1 MAGVQMDQ
9 RLNGDPLDLFLAQ
22 VGRVALLTSPDEIRL
37 AKRIERGDDGAKQEL
52 VLANL
57 RLVVSIAKRYR
68 HQGVPFFDLIQEG
81 TIGLTR
87 AAEKFDWRRGHK
99 FSTYATWWV
108 RQSVSRAIANS
119 SRTIRLPVHVDA
131 KLRAVQRT
139 ERDRRHRRQ
148 PTTSSDIAVELG
160 FTLDEVELLRCLP
173 PEPISFA
180 TPIGDDGTT
189 EFGDLLQDRTS
200 VAPEESAHAE
210 LQSALLSRC
219 LATLPDRSRRVL
231 EMRFGLN
238 GAPARS
244 LKQVGF
250 VLGLT
255 AERTRQI
262 EAAGLRTLRALG
274 ETQHLREAVD
284 RTAAIAADAPT
295 IRGRTSAEGARLPP
309 VCPPR
314 GLSRPSRG
322 VRATSQDERRE
333 L

>member
-1 MAGVQMDQ
+1 MDRQ
-9 RLNGDPLDLFLAQ
+9 LDGDPADRFLAQ
-22 VGRVALLTSPDEIRL
+22 VGRVALLTAPEEIRL
-37 AKRIERGDDGAKQEL
+37 AKRIERGDDRAKQEL

-68 HQGVPFFDLIQEG
+68 YQGVPFPDLIQEG

-87 AAEKFDWRRGHK
+87 AAEKFDWRKGHK
-99 FSTYATWWV
+99 FSTYATWWI
-108 RQSVSRAIANS
+108 RQSVSRVIANS

-131 KLRAVQRT
+131 MLRAVQRT
-139 ERDRRHRRQ
+139 ERDLRHRRQ
-148 PTTSSDIAVELG
+148 PTTSAKIAVELG
-160 FTLDEVELLRCLP
+160 YTVDEVEMLRHLP
-173 PEPISFA
+173 PEPISLA
-180 TPIGDDGTT
+180 TPVGDDGST

-238 GAPARS
+238 GTQAHS
-244 LKQVGF
+244 LKQVGL

-274 ETQHLREAVD
+274 ESQQLREAVD
-284 RTAAIAADAPT
+284 
-295 IRGRTSAEGARLPP
+295 E
-309 VCPPR
+309 
-314 GLSRPSRG
+314 RPQEVLVS
-322 VRATSQDERRE
+322 
-333 L
+333 